1 MSALAE
7 ELKPGRNTLDRAPGR
22 ALTFLLGAGRSPRL
36 RGLLATRGYTDGEHA
51 GGWQLLRAV
60 DPSMAANDGGASD
73 ADPAVRDAVANLDGW
88 DNVNLPIV
96 DAALRRRE
104 PEVHGFLFANGL
116 APADGIESVRVVTTF
131 IDRVDTVRAVAEN
144 QRDEPAPFDASQ
156 AQRAL
161 TLMET
166 RGVGEA
172 EQETVRGWLE
182 VAQRGA
188 APVAPTEVTTD
199 DEDALV
205 ALHEWVGEWA
215 LVARKLLKRKVDL
228 IALGLAEKKPRA
240 PKPKDP
246 PQPA

>member
-1 MSALAE
+1 MSAVAE
-7 ELKPGRNTLDRAPGR
+7 DQKPGRNTLDRAPGR

-36 RGLLATRGYTDGEHA
+36 RGLLETRGYADDEHA
-51 GGWQLLRAV
+51 RGWQLLRAV
-60 DPSMAANDGGASD
+60 DPSLAANDGGLGD
-73 ADPAVRDAVANLDGW
+73 GADPAVRDAIASLDGW
-88 DNVNLPIV
+88 DNLNLPIV

-104 PEVHGFLFANGL
+104 PEVHGFLFAGGL

-144 QRDEPAPFDASQ
+144 QREEAPFGAPQ
-156 AQRAL
+156 AKRAL
-161 TLMET
+161 TLMES

-188 APVAPTEVTTD
+188 APVAPKVEVDD
-199 DEDALV
+199 DEALV
-205 ALHEWVGEWA
+205 ALHEWVSEWS

-228 IALGLAEKKPRA
+228 IALGLAEKKARA
-240 PKPKDP
+240 EKAKDP
-246 PQPA
+246 PKPA